1 MKRHTLTLTALVLVL
16 AGLLAG
22 PAAARSTPAQDEYH
36 NNGWYT
42 GLEHK
47 DLPPRPIAANDYLPW
62 LDVRVLGVA
71 AATAALLLAAKAVA
85 GRVRHGR
92 VAA

>member
-22 PAAARSTPAQDEYH
+22 PAAARSSVAQDEYH

-47 DLPPRPIAANDYLPW
+47 DLPRPTETNDYLPW
-62 LDVRVLGVA
+62 LDVRVLGIA
-71 AATAALLLAAKAVA
+71 AAIAALLLATKAVE
-85 GRVRHGR
+85 GRVRQHR